1 MKTLICLPCMD
12 MVHTEFL
19 KCLLAMRRVG
29 ETRFTITQSSLI
41 YDARNGMARRA
52 VKEGY
57 DRVLWLDSDMSFE
70 PDLMERL
77 SARLDEGLEYVSG
90 IYFTRKA
97 PVRPVLYK
105 ACGYYEMEDGAVSPR
120 AVWYDDYPRDQLF
133 EVEATGFGGVMMT
146 TDLIKRVAEKFGLP
160 FAPMLGFGEDLS
172 FCGRVSQVG
181 GKMWVDSTI
190 KMGHVGLGT
199 ITESTYLSQKEESDG
214 LDDTDGNTDGGE
226 AGAEDHDDGVRQ

>member
-1 MKTLICLPCMD
+1 MKTLICIPCMD
-12 MVHTEFL
+12 MVHTEFM
-19 KCLLAMRRVG
+19 KSLLGMRRVG
-29 ETRFTITQSSLI
+29 DTKYTISCSSLI
-41 YDARNGMARRA
+41 YDARNNMARRA
-52 VKEGY
+52 VREGF

-90 IYFTRKA
+90 LYFTRKA

-105 ACGYYEMEDGAVSPR
+105 ECGYYEKDGEVSPV
-120 AVWYDDYPRDQLF
+120 AIWYDDYPRESLF
-133 EVEATGFGGVMMT
+133 KVEATGFGGVMMT
-146 TDLIKRVAEKFGLP
+146 TALIEKVAGKFGLP

-181 GKMWVDSTI
+181 GEMWVDSTI

-199 ITESTYLSQKEESDG
+199 ITEDVYISQK
-214 LDDTDGNTDGGE
+214 GE
-226 AGAEDHDDGVRQ
+226 QDAASSKTGVEDHN

>member
-1 MKTLICLPCMD
+1 MKTLICIPCMD
-12 MVHTEFL
+12 MVHTEFM
-19 KCLLAMRRVG
+19 KSLLGMRRVG
-29 ETRFTITQSSLI
+29 DTKYTISCSSLI
-41 YDARNGMARRA
+41 YDARNNMARRA
-52 VKEGY
+52 VREGF

-90 IYFTRKA
+90 LYFTRKA

-105 ACGYYEMEDGAVSPR
+105 ECGYYEKDGEVSPV
-120 AVWYDDYPRDQLF
+120 AIWYDDYPRESLF
-133 EVEATGFGGVMMT
+133 KVEATGFGGVMMT
-146 TDLIKRVAEKFGLP
+146 TALIEKVAGKFGLP

-181 GKMWVDSTI
+181 GEMWVDSTI

-199 ITESTYLSQKEESDG
+199 ITEDVYISQK
-214 LDDTDGNTDGGE
+214 GE
-226 AGAEDHDDGVRQ
+226 QDAASSKTGAEDHN